1 MRIFLFFLAL
11 AALTSCETNA
21 VFKDNVDLQDAKWPI
36 KTAPSFTFEI
46 HDISKTYNLYY
57 NLRNTKSYP
66 YYNLYVTRT
75 LTGPDGKTVVRNL
88 DELILA
94 NPTTGKPTGNGLG
107 DIYDHKFLA
116 IKNMRFPQP
125 GSYTFKVEQYMRQDP
140 LPEIQSVGLTVE
152 TNP

>member
-1 MRIFLFFLAL
+1 MRLLLLLFTLITLA
-11 AALTSCETNA
+11 SCETNT
-21 VFKDNVDLQDAKWPI
+21 VFKDNVDLQDAKWPV
-36 KTAPSFTFEI
+36 KTVPSFSFEI
-46 HDISKTYNLYY
+46 KDITKTYNLYY

-75 LTGPDGKTVVRNL
+75 LIGPGGKTIGRNL

-116 IKNMRFPQP
+116 IKNQKFPSP
-125 GSYTFKVEQYMRQDP
+125 GTYTFKVEQYMRQDP

-152 TNP
+152 PNP